1 MTDQGRNSMNTY
13 ATWHED
19 PTREPA
25 MEESHRPL
33 WRHFI
38 ETVPERDL
46 STSDVLDF
54 GCNRG
59 GFLRLLHA
67 LKPFRSGVG
76 IDIAE
81 DSVRAARAMA
91 GPAPLT
97 FEVATDLAPW
107 QGHFDLAFSYE
118 VIYLLPDLAS
128 HAAAIHA
135 ALRPG
140 GVYYAVTGCHTD
152 GPLWPALRELIGSST
167 NAPVQDRSPD
177 DYAASF
183 ATAGFDVSVRRFGFN
198 GFVPAFKDRRYFPR
212 VTDAVDYYARDKL
225 LFRMVRQ
232 DVPAQ

>member
-1 MTDQGRNSMNTY
+1 MC
-13 ATWHED
+13 W
-19 PTREPA
+19 
-25 MEESHRPL
+25 
-33 WRHFI
+33 
-38 ETVPERDL
+38 
-46 STSDVLDF
+46 TSAVT
-54 GCNRG
+54 GG

-81 DSVRAARAMA
+81 ASVRAARAMA
-91 GPAPLT
+91 GPAPVT
-97 FEVATDLAPW
+97 FEVATNLAPW
-107 QGHFDLAFSYE
+107 QGRFDLAFCYE

-140 GVYYAVTGCHTD
+140 GVYDAVTGCHTD
-152 GPLWPALRELIGSST
+152 GPLWPALRELIDSTT

-177 DYAASF
+177 EYAASF
-183 ATAGFDVSVRRFGFN
+183 AAAGFDVSVRRFGFN

-212 VTDAVDYYARDKL
+212 MTDAVDYYARDKL

-232 DVPAQ
+232 DVPAP